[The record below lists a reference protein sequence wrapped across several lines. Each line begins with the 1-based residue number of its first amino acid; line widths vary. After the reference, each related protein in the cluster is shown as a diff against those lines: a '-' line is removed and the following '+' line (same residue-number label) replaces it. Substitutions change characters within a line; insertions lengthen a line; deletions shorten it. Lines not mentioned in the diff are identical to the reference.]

1 MPFVI
6 LFFYMLAEFL
16 AFWAVASLIGFGWA
30 LVALLATVFLGIVI
44 TRVELRRIAASQA
57 SLVQRL
63 QNQRAGGL
71 DDDVFNSDVLNGED
85 LQKMHAQQNR
95 KSAGDIGLT
104 LAGALLLSIPGF
116 VTAII
121 GLLLVFPLTRP
132 IIRGFLLGRMLRSM
146 EKLGVRFFEASSAGR
161 KTASYGSFGFSPGQA
176 PTGKGS
182 AGSRGAV
189 IDSSDIDRS
198 DIDNSDTGRSDTD
211 SSDNSDS
218 AFDKIDK
225 FDEEELRKWAESMR
239 PEDFTSEKNNS
250 DEPDAKDDDSRHD
263 GSY

>member
-16 AFWAVASLIGFGWA
+16 AFWAVASLIGFGWT

-63 QNQRAGGL
+63 QAQRGGGL
-71 DDDVFNSDVLNGED
+71 DDDALNSDD

-95 KSAGDIGLT
+95 KSAGDVGLT

-116 VTAII
+116 ATAII

-161 KTASYGSFGFSPGQA
+161 KTASYGSFGFSPGQG
-176 PTGKGS
+176 PTGQGS
-182 AGSRGAV
+182 AGSRGV
-189 IDSSDIDRS
+189 V
-198 DIDNSDTGRSDTD
+198 IDNSDTGRSDTD

-218 AFDKIDK
+218 ALDKFDK

-239 PEDFTSEKNNS
+239 PEDFASEKNNSEKNNS

-263 GSY
+263 GSH

>member
-71 DDDVFNSDVLNGED
+71 DDDVFNGED

-161 KTASYGSFGFSPGQA
+161 KTASYGNFGFSPGQG
-176 PTGKGS
+176 PTGQGS

-189 IDSSDIDRS
+189 IDNSDID
-198 DIDNSDTGRSDTD
+198 RSDTD

-218 AFDKIDK
+218 AFDKFDKFDK

-239 PEDFTSEKNNS
+239 PEDFASEKNNSEKNNS

-263 GSY
+263 GSH

>member
-1 MPFVI
+1 
-6 LFFYMLAEFL
+6 MLAGFL

-71 DDDVFNSDVLNGED
+71 DDDVFNSDVLNSED

-161 KTASYGSFGFSPGQA
+161 KTASYGSFGFSPGQG
-176 PTGKGS
+176 PTGQGS

-189 IDSSDIDRS
+189 IDNSDIDRS
-198 DIDNSDTGRSDTD
+198 ETD

-239 PEDFTSEKNNS
+239 PEDFASEKNNSEKNNS

-263 GSY
+263 GSH